1 MSAIMVLIIVA
12 LLLIFIFT
20 LSVLAYL
27 VIEIIVDMIKYI
39 KL

>member
-27 VIEIIVDMIKYI
+27 VIEIIVDIIKYI